1 MAQGIS
7 KALVVDDSR
16 LARIALS
23 KLLQKRNV
31 EVDVVGTG
39 TEALDYLGGERPD
52 VVFMDYM
59 MPDMDGFEATRRI
72 RELPDV
78 GRDLP
83 VVMYTSQDT
92 DEDRQKARELGI
104 AGFLSKPSGEHSLD
118 EVLTRL
124 GDLVRTRSRAAT
136 AAAPP
141 ARTAAA
147 AVPAS
152 RSPAGVRA
160 PTISESSLFDE
171 TDVATGPVIREPALG
186 PDLDVD
192 ARRPWIDEAPPPR
205 ARTEPAELPWEEI
218 RKVARKAAAEAATEA
233 AERAVAAASTSL
245 REDMQGLVA
254 DSAERARE
262 AAEAAARDVAGALAE
277 ETAEAISGKVAEDMA
292 ARLAD
297 ELGPEASRRIMTDLR
312 RDVRNYV
319 GELFAADVFREQM
332 LELVSD
338 AALPAMSSR
347 VTQEIFPKLREQ
359 LLQETIR
366 HAEAYTVQAA
376 REESREALEE
386 MLDPLLERRLEAFG
400 ARAESRARELAR
412 QSASRVRTQLLL
424 GAVVLGAAVTGVLF
438 WLLGPGL

>member
-1 MAQGIS
+1 
-7 KALVVDDSR
+7 VDDSR

-124 GDLVRTRSRAAT
+124 GDLVRTRSRASAPARVAT
-136 AAAPP
+136 AAG
-141 ARTAAA
+141 
-147 AVPAS
+147 PAS
-152 RSPAGVRA
+152 RPSVGVRA
-160 PTISESSLFDE
+160 PTISEPSLFDE
-171 TDVATGPVIREPALG
+171 ADIATGPVIREPALG
-186 PDLDVD
+186 PELDVD
-192 ARRPWIDEAPPPR
+192 ARRPWIDEPAPPR

-218 RKVARKAAAEAATEA
+218 RKVARQAADEAAAEA
-233 AERAVAAASTSL
+233 AERAVAAASASL
-245 REDMQGLVA
+245 REDMQALVA
-254 DSAERARE
+254 DSGERARK

-297 ELGPEASRRIMTDLR
+297 ELGPEASRRIMADLR

-338 AALPAMSSR
+338 AALPAMSNR

-359 LLQETIR
+359 LLQEIIR

-376 REESREALEE
+376 REESREALED
-386 MLDPLLERRLEAFG
+386 MLDPLLERRLEAFA

-412 QSASRVRTQLLL
+412 QSAGRVRTQLLL
-424 GAVVLGAAVTGVLF
+424 GAVVLGAAVTGVLV
-438 WLLGPGL
+438 WLLGPGF